1 MVAELCI
8 IATKLVVLVTSLTLV
23 VLSMVWIERKFLA
36 RLQER
41 LGPTVVGPFGLL
53 QPVADAL
60 KLLVKED
67 LIPALSD
74 KLLFWLAPIVVFVPS
89 YLVWV
94 TIPFARTTAVRNLE
108 MGLFYITA
116 FSVLSI
122 VGLVMAGWGS
132 ANKYAILGGL
142 RSAAQL
148 ISYEI
153 PIIMVVIAV
162 VMLPQ
167 SMNLVTIVQD
177 QRTIPYAALQP
188 LGLMVFLIAG
198 VAEVGRT
205 PFDIYVAESEV
216 MGGPFIEY
224 SGAHWAV
231 FFLAEYVNTFTIAV
245 MVALLFLGGWSFP
258 FMPDVAWLSFLWVA
272 LKAYLV
278 FLVILWFRGTFPR
291 LRIDQ
296 LMSFAWKVM
305 IPLSFVNLVTTGVYL
320 FYGWPKWTLTLM
332 SLAVTVA
339 VIYIIY
345 RRMTWSARVTAEER
359 LARARAYK
367 RVEATDVR

>member
-1 MVAELCI
+1 
-8 IATKLVVLVTSLTLV
+8 
-23 VLSMVWIERKFLA
+23 
-36 RLQER
+36 
-41 LGPTVVGPFGLL
+41 
-53 QPVADAL
+53 
-60 KLLVKED
+60 
-67 LIPALSD
+67 
-74 KLLFWLAPIVVFVPS
+74 
-89 YLVWV
+89 
-94 TIPFARTTAVRNLE
+94 
-108 MGLFYITA
+108 
-116 FSVLSI
+116 
-122 VGLVMAGWGS
+122 
-132 ANKYAILGGL
+132 
-142 RSAAQL
+142 
-148 ISYEI
+148 
-153 PIIMVVIAV
+153 MVVIAV

>member
-1 MVAELCI
+1 MTRNI
-8 IATKLVVLVTSLTLV
+8 IILTIQLAALVTSLTIV
-23 VLSMVWIERKFLA
+23 TLSLTWLERKALA
-36 RLQER
+36 RLQQR
-41 LGPTVVGPFGLL
+41 MGPMVVGPHGIL
-53 QPVADAL
+53 QPVADAV

-67 LIPALSD
+67 VIPAQAD
-74 KLLFWLAPIVVFVPS
+74 KLLFWLAPLVVFVPS
-89 YLVWV
+89 VVVWV
-94 TIPFARTTAVRNLE
+94 TIPFARDTAVRNMD
-108 MGLFYITA
+108 MGLFFITA
-116 FSVLSI
+116 FSVLAI

-153 PIIMVVIAV
+153 PVIMVVIGV

-167 SMNLVTIVQD
+167 SMNLVDIVQD
-177 QRTIPYAALQP
+177 QRVIPYAVLQP
-188 LGLMVFLIAG
+188 LGLMIFLIAG

-231 FFLAEYVNTFTIAV
+231 FFLAEYINTFTLAV
-245 MVALLFLGGWSFP
+245 LVALLFLGGWTFP
-258 FMPDVAWLSFLWVA
+258 FMPDVTWLGFLWV
-272 LKAYLV
+272 LVKAYLV
-278 FLVILWFRGTFPR
+278 VLVIFWFRGTFPR

-296 LMSFAWKVM
+296 LMSFAWKVL
-305 IPLSFVNLVTTGVYL
+305 IPLSFANLVMIGVYL

-332 SLAVTVA
+332 SLAATVGVA
-339 VIYIIY
+339 YVIY
-345 RRMTWSARVTAEER
+345 RRMTWPARATISQR
-359 LARARAYK
+359 LARARAYR